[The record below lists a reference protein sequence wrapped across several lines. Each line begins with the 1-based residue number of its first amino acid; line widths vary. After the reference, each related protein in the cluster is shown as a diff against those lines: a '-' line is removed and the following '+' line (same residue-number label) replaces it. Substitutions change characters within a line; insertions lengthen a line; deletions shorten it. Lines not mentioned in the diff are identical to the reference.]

1 MANNLRPASSINDL
15 RTQAH
20 MQLSARLESLDLTP
34 LLIRTLGNNL
44 PASILPYLI
53 WELDMM
59 IPSVPMQAL
68 GVTPQTIIQNAL
80 PLHKIMGTPGA
91 ISQALSLCGFNA
103 ALFEGQAS
111 WGGSSYPSNQGW
123 AVFRVGVS
131 GSGQSP
137 IGTIDGSNCVFSLP
151 SIPVGSSLRVFYNGL
166 LQRPGVDYTSAGTG
180 LTMAFAP
187 ALNSSLCIL
196 MRKAT
201 DGTPLYFDAVVP
213 TVSGSN
219 LVLPDAPISI
229 ELYRNGLFQSMGA
242 SPDQLGYMSTIINF
256 FKPARCLL
264 DSVFAEIGTDYS
276 ILDGNV
282 IVPSVPIGS
291 ASFLAWGT
299 YAGTGVAPNF
309 ADWITPT
316 GTFDGTN
323 KVFTLPQAPN
333 PAASLRLYRG
343 YQLLKSGGVD
353 FALSG
358 ATITYT
364 IAPPPTATHIAFY
377 RY

>member
-59 IPSVPMQAL
+59 VPSVPMQAL
-68 GVTPQTIIQNAL
+68 GVTSQTIIQNAL
-80 PLHKIMGTPGA
+80 LLHKIMGTPGA
-91 ISQALSLCGFNA
+91 IIQALALCGFTA
-103 ALFEGQAS
+103 TISEGQAS
-111 WGGSSYPSNQGW
+111 WGGSSYPANQGW

-131 GSGQSP
+131 GSGQA
-137 IGTIDGSNCVFSLP
+137 GVIDGSNRVFSLP
-151 SIPVGSSLRVFYNGL
+151 SVPVGNSLRVFYNGL
-166 LQRPGVDYTSAGTG
+166 LQHLGVDYTSSGTG
-180 LTMAFAP
+180 LTMSFAP
-187 ALNSSLCIL
+187 ALNSSLCVL

-229 ELYRNGLFQSMGA
+229 ELYRNGLFQNMGA
-242 SPDQLGYMSTIINF
+242 SPAQLGYMATIINF
-256 FKPARCLL
+256 LKPARCLL
-264 DSVFAEIGTDYS
+264 DSIFADGSKDYY
-276 ILDGNV
+276 ILDGNT
-282 IVPSVPIGS
+282 IIPSVPIGG
-291 ASFLAWGT
+291 ASFLVWGT
-299 YAGTGVAPNF
+299 YAGSGTEPNF

-316 GTFDGTN
+316 GTLNGIN
-323 KVFTLPQAPN
+323 NVFTLPQAPN
-333 PAASLRLYRG
+333 PGASLRLYRG
-343 YQLLKSGGVD
+343 WQVLNPGGID
-353 FALSG
+353 FTLSG

-364 IAPPPTATHIAFY
+364 IAPPPTATHLAFY

>member
-1 MANNLRPASSINDL
+1 MS
-15 RTQAH
+15 
-20 MQLSARLESLDLTP
+20 
-34 LLIRTLGNNL
+34 
-44 PASILPYLI
+44 
-53 WELDMM
+53 
-59 IPSVPMQAL
+59 
-68 GVTPQTIIQNAL
+68 
-80 PLHKIMGTPGA
+80 
-91 ISQALSLCGFNA
+91 
-103 ALFEGQAS
+103 
-111 WGGSSYPSNQGW
+111 
-123 AVFRVGVS
+123 
-131 GSGQSP
+131 
-137 IGTIDGSNCVFSLP
+137 
-151 SIPVGSSLRVFYNGL
+151 
-166 LQRPGVDYTSAGTG
+166 
-180 LTMAFAP
+180 FAP
-187 ALNSSLCIL
+187 ALNSSLCVL

-229 ELYRNGLFQSMGA
+229 ELYRNGMFQNIGA
-242 SPDQLGYMSTIINF
+242 SPAQLGYMATIINF

-264 DSVFAEIGTDYS
+264 DSVFVQSGDDYY
-276 ILDGNV
+276 ILDGNI

-299 YAGTGVAPNF
+299 YAGSGTEPNF

-316 GTFDGTN
+316 GTLNGTN

-343 YQLLKSGGVD
+343 WQVLKPGVD
-353 FALSG
+353 FTLSG

-364 IAPPPTATHIAFY
+364 IAPPPTSTHLAFY

>member
-1 MANNLRPASSINDL
+1 
-15 RTQAH
+15 
-20 MQLSARLESLDLTP
+20 
-34 LLIRTLGNNL
+34 
-44 PASILPYLI
+44 
-53 WELDMM
+53 MM

-68 GVTPQTIIQNAL
+68 GVTSQTIIQNAL
-80 PLHKIMGTPGA
+80 PLHRIMGTPGS
-91 ISQALSLCGFNA
+91 IVQALALCGLNA
-103 ALFEGQAS
+103 TLFEGQAS

-137 IGTIDGSNCVFSLP
+137 IGVIDGSNRVFNLP
-151 SIPVGSSLRVFYNGL
+151 AVPVGNSLRVFYNGL
-166 LQRPGVDYTSAGTG
+166 LQPTTAYTTSGTG
-180 LTMAFAP
+180 LTTSFSP
-187 ALNSSLCIL
+187 ALNSSLCVL
-196 MRKAT
+196 MRKST

-213 TVSGSN
+213 TVSGPN
-219 LVLPDAPISI
+219 LVLPEAPISI
-229 ELYRNGLFQSMGA
+229 ELYRNGMFQSIEA
-242 SPDQLGYMSTIINF
+242 SPAQLGYMATIINF

-264 DSVFAEIGTDYS
+264 DSVFAEGGNDYY

-299 YAGTGVAPNF
+299 YAGTGAAPNF

-316 GTFDGTN
+316 GTLNGTN
-323 KVFTLPQAPN
+323 KVFTLPQSPN
-333 PAASLRLYRG
+333 PGASLRLYRG
-343 YQLLKSGGVD
+343 WQVLKPGVD
-353 FALSG
+353 FTLSG

-364 IAPPPTATHIAFY
+364 IAPPPTATHLAFY

>member
-20 MQLSARLESLDLTP
+20 MQLSARLESIDLTP

-59 IPSVPMQAL
+59 VPSVPMQAL
-68 GVTPQTIIQNAL
+68 GVTSQSIIQNAL
-80 PLHKIMGTPGA
+80 LLHKIMGTPGS
-91 ISQALSLCGFNA
+91 IVQALALCGFNA
-103 ALFEGQAS
+103 TLFEGQAS

-137 IGTIDGSNCVFSLP
+137 IGVIDGSNRVFNLP
-151 SIPVGSSLRVFYNGL
+151 AVPVGNSLRVFYNGL
-166 LQRPGVDYTSAGTG
+166 LQPTTAYTTSGTG
-180 LTMAFAP
+180 LTTSFSP
-187 ALNSSLCIL
+187 ALNSSLCVL
-196 MRKAT
+196 MRKST

-219 LVLPDAPISI
+219 LVLPEAPISI
-229 ELYRNGLFQSMGA
+229 ELYRNGMFQSFMA
-242 SPDQLGYMSTIINF
+242 SPTQLDYMSTIINF

-264 DSVFAEIGTDYS
+264 DSVFAEGGKDYY
-276 ILDGNV
+276 ILDGNT
-282 IVPSVPIGS
+282 IIPSVPIGG

-299 YAGTGVAPNF
+299 YAGSGTEPNF

-316 GTFDGTN
+316 GALNGTN
-323 KVFTLPQAPN
+323 KVFTLPQAPS

-343 YQLLKSGGVD
+343 WQVLKPGGVD
-353 FALSG
+353 FTLSG

-364 IAPPPTATHIAFY
+364 IAPPPTATHLAFY

>member
-15 RTQAH
+15 RTTAH
-20 MQLSARLESLDLTP
+20 MALSARLQAIDLTP
-34 LLIRTLGNNL
+34 LLIRTLGTNL
-44 PASILPYLI
+44 PSSILPYLI

-59 IPSVPMQAL
+59 VPSVPMQAL
-68 GVTPQTIIQNAL
+68 GVTSQTIIQNAL

-103 ALFEGQAS
+103 TMYEGQAS
-111 WGGSSYPSNQGW
+111 WGGSSYPANQGW
-123 AVFRVGVS
+123 AVFRVGVA

-137 IGTIDGSNCVFSLP
+137 IGVIDGTNRSFNLP
-151 SIPVGSSLRVFYNGL
+151 AVPVGNSLRVFYNGL
-166 LQRPGVDYTSAGTG
+166 LQLPGVGYTTSGTG
-180 LTMAFAP
+180 LEMSFTP
-187 ALNSSLCIL
+187 ALGSALCVL
-196 MRKAT
+196 MRKST

-213 TVSGSN
+213 MVSGSN
-219 LVLPDAPISI
+219 LILPEAPISI
-229 ELYRNGLFQSMGA
+229 ELYRNGMFQSMGA
-242 SPDQLGYMSTIINF
+242 SPAQLEYMATIINF

-264 DSVFAEIGTDYS
+264 DSVFAEGGKDYY
-276 ILDGNV
+276 ILDGNT
-282 IVPSVPIGS
+282 IIPSVPIGS

-299 YAGTGVAPNF
+299 YAGTGTAPNF

-316 GTFDGTN
+316 GTLNGTN
-323 KVFTLPQAPN
+323 KIFTLPQAPS

-343 YQLLKSGGVD
+343 WQVLKSGGVD
-353 FALSG
+353 YTLSG

-364 IAPPPTATHIAFY
+364 IAPPPTATHMAFY

>member
-68 GVTPQTIIQNAL
+68 GVTSQTIIQNAL
-80 PLHKIMGTPGA
+80 PLHKIMGTPGS
-91 ISQALSLCGFNA
+91 IVQALALCGFDA
-103 ALFEGQAS
+103 TLFEGQAS
-111 WGGSSYPSNQGW
+111 WGGSAYPASQGW
-123 AVFRVGVS
+123 AVFRVGFT
-131 GSGQSP
+131 GAGMAP
-137 IGTIDGSNCVFSLP
+137 AGLINGTNRHFVLP
-151 SIPVGSSLRVFYNGL
+151 ETPNGNSLRVFYNGL
-166 LQRPGVDYTSAGTG
+166 LLRPTTDYGVSGLN

-187 ALNSSLCIL
+187 ATN
-196 MRKAT
+196 AT
-201 DGTPLYFDAVVP
+201 LLIVFRSGTSIPLYFDSILP

-219 LVLPDAPISI
+219 LTFPETPVSI
-229 ELYRNGLFQSMGA
+229 ELYKNGILQSGGLNA
-242 SPDQLGYMSTIINF
+242 SQLSALEIIVNF

-264 DSVFAEIGTDYS
+264 DSVYALGGKDYS
-276 ILDGNV
+276 ISGNTAALTV
-282 IVPSVPIGS
+282 APKSTD
-291 ASFLAWGT
+291 SFIAWGT
-299 YAGTGVAPNF
+299 YAGTGTAPNY
-309 ADWITPT
+309 ADYVTPT
-316 GTFDGTN
+316 GLVNGSNT
-323 KVFTLPQAPN
+323 VFTLPQSPS

-343 YQLLKSGGVD
+343 WQVLKPGGVD
-353 FALSG
+353 FTLSG

-364 IAPPPTATHIAFY
+364 IAPPPTATHLAFY

>member
-20 MQLSARLESLDLTP
+20 MQLSARLESIDLTP

-68 GVTPQTIIQNAL
+68 GVTSQTIIQNAL

-91 ISQALSLCGFNA
+91 IVQALGLCGFTA
-103 ALFEGQAS
+103 TPYEGQAS
-111 WGGSSYPSNQGW
+111 WGGSSYPASQGW
-123 AVFRVGVS
+123 AVFRVGVN
-131 GSGQSP
+131 GSGQAP
-137 IGTIDGSNCVFSLP
+137 IGVIDGVNRSFNLP
-151 SIPVGSSLRVFYNGL
+151 AVPVGNSLRVFYNGI
-166 LQRPGVDYTSAGTG
+166 LQPTTNYATSGTG
-180 LTMAFAP
+180 LTTYFSP
-187 ALNSSLCIL
+187 AMNSSLCVL
-196 MRKAT
+196 LRKSS

-219 LVLPDAPISI
+219 LVLPQTPISI

-242 SPDQLGYMSTIINF
+242 TPAQLGYMATIINF

-264 DSVFAEIGTDYS
+264 DSVFSESGDDYY
-276 ILDGNV
+276 ILDGNT
-282 IVPSVPIGS
+282 IIPSVPIGG

-299 YAGTGVAPNF
+299 YAESGTEPNF

-316 GTFDGTN
+316 GTLNGTN

-333 PAASLRLYRG
+333 PPASLRLYRG
-343 YQLLKSGGVD
+343 WQVLKPGGVD
-353 FALSG
+353 FTLSG

-364 IAPPPTATHIAFY
+364 IAPPPTATHLAFY

>member
-59 IPSVPMQAL
+59 VPSVPMQAL
-68 GVTPQTIIQNAL
+68 GVTSQTIIQNAL
-80 PLHKIMGTPGA
+80 LLHKIMGTPGA
-91 ISQALSLCGFNA
+91 IIQALALCGFTA
-103 ALFEGQAS
+103 TISEGQAS
-111 WGGSSYPSNQGW
+111 WGGSSYPANQGW

-131 GSGQSP
+131 GSGQA
-137 IGTIDGSNCVFSLP
+137 GVIDGSNRVFSLP
-151 SIPVGSSLRVFYNGL
+151 SVPVGNSLRVFYNGL
-166 LQRPGVDYTSAGTG
+166 LQHLGVDYTSSGTG
-180 LTMAFAP
+180 LTMSFAP
-187 ALNSSLCIL
+187 ALNSSLCVL

-229 ELYRNGLFQSMGA
+229 ELYRNGLFQNMGA
-242 SPDQLGYMSTIINF
+242 SPAQLGYMATIINF
-256 FKPARCLL
+256 LKPARCLL
-264 DSVFAEIGTDYS
+264 DSIFADGSKDYY
-276 ILDGNV
+276 ILDGNT
-282 IVPSVPIGS
+282 IIPSVPIGG
-291 ASFLAWGT
+291 ASFLVWGT
-299 YAGTGVAPNF
+299 YAGSGTEPNF

-316 GTFDGTN
+316 GTLNGIN

-333 PAASLRLYRG
+333 PGASLRLYRG
-343 YQLLKSGGVD
+343 WQVLNPGGID
-353 FALSG
+353 FTLSG

-364 IAPPPTATHIAFY
+364 IAPPPTATHLAFY

>member
-15 RTQAH
+15 RTTAH

-59 IPSVPMQAL
+59 VPSVPMQAL
-68 GVTPQTIIQNAL
+68 GVTSQTIIQNAL

-91 ISQALSLCGFNA
+91 ISQALALCGFTA
-103 ALFEGQAS
+103 TMYEGQTS

-123 AVFRVGVS
+123 AVFRVGVR
-131 GSGQSP
+131 SGQSP
-137 IGTIDGSNCVFSLP
+137 IGVIDGGNRVFSLP

-166 LQRPGVDYTSAGTG
+166 LQRPGIDYTTSGTG
-180 LTMAFAP
+180 LTTSFAP
-187 ALNSSLCIL
+187 AMNSSLCVL

-219 LVLPDAPISI
+219 LVLPEAPISI
-229 ELYRNGLFQSMGA
+229 ELYRNGMFQSVGA
-242 SPDQLGYMSTIINF
+242 SPTQLGYMSTIINF

-264 DSVFAEIGTDYS
+264 DSVFAEGGKDYY
-276 ILDGNV
+276 ILDGNT
-282 IVPSVPIGS
+282 IIPSVPIGS

-299 YAGTGVAPNF
+299 YAGSGTEPNF

-316 GTFDGTN
+316 GTLNGIN

-333 PAASLRLYRG
+333 PGASLRLYRG
-343 YQLLKSGGVD
+343 RQVLKPGGVD
-353 FALSG
+353 FTLSG

-364 IAPPPTATHIAFY
+364 IAPPPTATHLAFY

>member
-20 MQLSARLESLDLTP
+20 MQLSARLESIDLTP

-68 GVTPQTIIQNAL
+68 GVTAQTIIQNAL

-91 ISQALSLCGFNA
+91 IVQALGLCGFTA
-103 ALFEGQAS
+103 TPYEGQAS
-111 WGGSSYPSNQGW
+111 WGGSSYPASQGW
-123 AVFRVGVS
+123 AVFRVGVN
-131 GSGQSP
+131 GSGQAP
-137 IGTIDGSNCVFSLP
+137 IGVIDGVNRSFNLP
-151 SIPVGSSLRVFYNGL
+151 AVPVGNSLRVFYNGI
-166 LQRPGVDYTSAGTG
+166 LQPTTNYATSGTG
-180 LTMAFAP
+180 LTTYFSP
-187 ALNSSLCIL
+187 AMNSSLCVL
-196 MRKAT
+196 LRKSS

-219 LVLPDAPISI
+219 LVLPQTPISI

-242 SPDQLGYMSTIINF
+242 TPAQLGYMATIINF

-264 DSVFAEIGTDYS
+264 DSVFSESGDDYY
-276 ILDGNV
+276 ILDGNT
-282 IVPSVPIGS
+282 IIPSVPIGG

-299 YAGTGVAPNF
+299 YAESGTEPNF

-316 GTFDGTN
+316 GTLNGTN

-333 PAASLRLYRG
+333 PPASLRLYRG
-343 YQLLKSGGVD
+343 WQVLKPGGVD
-353 FALSG
+353 FTLSG

-364 IAPPPTATHIAFY
+364 IAPPPTATHLAFY

>member
-1 MANNLRPASSINDL
+1 
-15 RTQAH
+15 
-20 MQLSARLESLDLTP
+20 MQLSARLESIDLTP
-34 LLIRTLGNNL
+34 LLIRTLGSNL

-68 GVTPQTIIQNAL
+68 GVTSQTIIQNAL
-80 PLHKIMGTPGA
+80 PLHKVMGTPGA
-91 ISQALSLCGFNA
+91 IVQALGLCGFTA
-103 ALFEGQAS
+103 TCYEGQAS
-111 WGGSSYPSNQGW
+111 WGGSAYPANQGW

-131 GSGQSP
+131 GSGQVP
-137 IGTIDGSNCVFSLP
+137 IGIINGVNRVFNLP
-151 SIPVGSSLRVFYNGL
+151 ALPVGNSLRVFYNGL

-180 LTMAFAP
+180 LAMSFAP
-187 ALNSSLCIL
+187 TLNSSLYVL

-213 TVSGSN
+213 TISGSN

-229 ELYRNGLFQSMGA
+229 ELYRNGMFQRFGA
-242 SPDQLGYMSTIINF
+242 NPTQLGYMATIINF

-264 DSVFAEIGTDYS
+264 DSVFSESGEDYY
-276 ILDGNV
+276 ILDGNT
-282 IVPSVPIGS
+282 IIPSVPIGS

-299 YAGTGVAPNF
+299 YAGSGTEPNF

-316 GTFDGTN
+316 GTLNGTN

-343 YQLLKSGGVD
+343 WQVLKPGVD
-353 FALSG
+353 FTLSG

-364 IAPPPTATHIAFY
+364 IAPPPTSTHLAFY

>member
-1 MANNLRPASSINDL
+1 MA
-15 RTQAH
+15 
-20 MQLSARLESLDLTP
+20 LSARLESLDLTP
-34 LLIRTLGNNL
+34 LLIRTLGSNL
-44 PASILPYLI
+44 PVSIQPYLI

-68 GVTPQTIIQNAL
+68 GVTSQTIIQNAL

-91 ISQALSLCGFNA
+91 ISQALALCGFTA
-103 ALFEGQAS
+103 TMYEGQTS
-111 WGGSSYPSNQGW
+111 WGGSSYPSSQGW

-131 GSGQSP
+131 GSGQAP
-137 IGTIDGSNCVFSLP
+137 IGVIDGVNRYFNLP
-151 SIPVGSSLRVFYNGL
+151 AVPVGNSLRVFYNGL
-166 LQRPGVDYTSAGTG
+166 LQRPGIDYTTSGTG
-180 LTMAFAP
+180 LTTVFYP
-187 ALNSSLCIL
+187 AENSALCVL
-196 MRKAT
+196 MRKDT

-219 LVLPDAPISI
+219 LVLPDAPISM
-229 ELYRNGLFQSMGA
+229 ELYRNGLFQRMGA
-242 SPDQLGYMSTIINF
+242 SPAQLEYMAAIINF

-264 DSVFAEIGTDYS
+264 DSVFALGREDDY
-276 ILDGNV
+276 ILDGN
-282 IVPSVPIGS
+282 IIIPSVPIGS
-291 ASFLAWGT
+291 ASFVAWGI
-299 YAGTGVAPNF
+299 YAGSGTTPNF

-316 GTFDGTN
+316 GTLNGIN
-323 KVFTLPQAPN
+323 KIFTIPQAPN

-343 YQLLKSGGVD
+343 RQVLKGGGSD
-353 FALSG
+353 FTLSG

>member
-20 MQLSARLESLDLTP
+20 MQLSARLESIDLTP
-34 LLIRTLGNNL
+34 LLIRTLGSNL

-59 IPSVPMQAL
+59 VPSVPMQAL
-68 GVTPQTIIQNAL
+68 GVTSQSIIQNAL
-80 PLHKIMGTPGA
+80 PLHKIMGTPGS
-91 ISQALSLCGFNA
+91 IVQALALCGFDA
-103 ALFEGQAS
+103 TLFEGQAS

-131 GSGQSP
+131 GSAQAP
-137 IGTIDGSNCVFSLP
+137 IGVINGVNRSFNLP
-151 SIPVGSSLRVFYNGL
+151 AVPVGNSLRVFYNGL
-166 LQRPGVDYTSAGTG
+166 LQPTTNYTTSGTG
-180 LTMAFAP
+180 LTMSFAP
-187 ALNSSLCIL
+187 ALNSALCVL

-229 ELYRNGLFQSMGA
+229 ELYRNGLFQSMGTTPA
-242 SPDQLGYMSTIINF
+242 QLGYMATIINF

-264 DSVFAEIGTDYS
+264 DSVFVQSGEDYY
-276 ILDGNV
+276 ILDGNI

-299 YAGTGVAPNF
+299 YAGSGTEPNF

-316 GTFDGTN
+316 GTLNGTN

-343 YQLLKSGGVD
+343 WQVLKPGVD
-353 FALSG
+353 FTLSG

-364 IAPPPTATHIAFY
+364 IAPPPTATHLAFY

>member
-1 MANNLRPASSINDL
+1 MTTNLRPASSINDL
-15 RTQAH
+15 RTTAH
-20 MQLSARLESLDLTP
+20 MQLSARIESLDLTP

-59 IPSVPMQAL
+59 IPGVPMQAL
-68 GVTPQTIIQNAL
+68 GVTSQTIIQNAL

-91 ISQALSLCGFNA
+91 IVQALALCGFTA
-103 ALFEGQAS
+103 TLFEGQAA
-111 WGGSSYPSNQGW
+111 WGGTTYPASQGW
-123 AVFRVGVS
+123 AVFRVGIS

-137 IGTIDGSNCVFSLP
+137 IGVIDDVNRSFNLP
-151 SIPVGSSLRVFYNGL
+151 AVPVGNSLRVFYNGL
-166 LQRPGVDYTSAGTG
+166 LQPTTNYTVSGTG
-180 LTMAFAP
+180 LTTTFAP
-187 ALNSSLCIL
+187 STGSTLCVL

-229 ELYRNGLFQSMGA
+229 ELYRNGMLQSFSA
-242 SPDQLGYMSTIINF
+242 SPEQLGYMATIINF

-264 DSVFAEIGTDYS
+264 DSVFAESGTDYY
-276 ILDGNV
+276 ILDGNI

-299 YAGTGVAPNF
+299 YAGTGAAPNF
-309 ADWITPT
+309 ADWITPA

-333 PAASLRLYRG
+333 PATSLRLYRG
-343 YQLLKSGGVD
+343 WQVLKPGGVD
-353 FALSG
+353 FTLSG
-358 ATITYT
+358 ATITYV
-364 IAPPPTATHIAFY
+364 IAPPPTATHLAFY

>member
-1 MANNLRPASSINDL
+1 
-15 RTQAH
+15 
-20 MQLSARLESLDLTP
+20 MQLSARLESIDLTP
-34 LLIRTLGNNL
+34 LLIRTLGANL

-68 GVTPQTIIQNAL
+68 GVTSQTIIQNAL

-91 ISQALSLCGFNA
+91 IVQALGLCGFTA
-103 ALFEGQAS
+103 TCYEGQAS
-111 WGGSSYPSNQGW
+111 WSGSAYPSNQGW

-131 GSGQSP
+131 GSGQAP
-137 IGTIDGSNCVFSLP
+137 IGVIDGSNRVFSLP
-151 SIPVGSSLRVFYNGL
+151 SILVGSSLRVFYNGL
-166 LQRPGVDYTSAGTG
+166 LQRPGVDYTSSGTG
-180 LTMAFAP
+180 LTMSFAP
-187 ALNSSLCIL
+187 ALNSSLCVL

-219 LVLPDAPISI
+219 LVLPEAPISI
-229 ELYRNGLFQSMGA
+229 ELYRNGVVQSMGA
-242 SPDQLGYMSTIINF
+242 NPTQLGYMATIINF

-264 DSVFAEIGTDYS
+264 DSVFVQSGEDYY
-276 ILDGNV
+276 ILDGNT

-291 ASFLAWGT
+291 ASFVAWGT
-299 YAGTGVAPNF
+299 YAGTGAAPNF

-333 PAASLRLYRG
+333 PPASLRLYRG
-343 YQLLKSGGVD
+343 RQVLKPGGVD
-353 FALSG
+353 FTLSG

-364 IAPPPTATHIAFY
+364 IAPPPTATHLAFY

>member
-1 MANNLRPASSINDL
+1 
-15 RTQAH
+15 
-20 MQLSARLESLDLTP
+20 
-34 LLIRTLGNNL
+34 
-44 PASILPYLI
+44 
-53 WELDMM
+53 MM
-59 IPSVPMQAL
+59 IPSVPMQSL
-68 GVTPQTIIQNAL
+68 GVTPQTITQNAL

-91 ISQALSLCGFNA
+91 IVQALGLCGFTA
-103 ALFEGQAS
+103 TIYEGQAS

-131 GSGQSP
+131 GSGTAP
-137 IGTIDGSNCVFSLP
+137 IGAIDGYNRSFNLP

-166 LQRPGVDYTSAGTG
+166 LQDPGIDYTSSGTG
-180 LTMAFAP
+180 LTMSFAP
-187 ALNSSLCIL
+187 ALHSALCVL
-196 MRKAT
+196 MRKDT
-201 DGTPLYFDAVVP
+201 DGTPIYFDAVVP

-219 LVLPDAPISI
+219 LVLPEAPISI
-229 ELYRNGLFQSMGA
+229 ELYRNGLFQSFGP
-242 SPDQLGYMSTIINF
+242 SLDQLGYMASIINF

-264 DSVFAEIGTDYS
+264 DSVISESGEDYY
-276 ILDGNV
+276 IIDGNI

-299 YAGTGVAPNF
+299 YAGSGTAPNF

-316 GTFDGTN
+316 GTLNGTN

-343 YQLLKSGGVD
+343 RQLLKYGTD
-353 FALSG
+353 FTLSG

-364 IAPPPTATHIAFY
+364 IAPPPTATHLAFY

>member
-20 MQLSARLESLDLTP
+20 MQLSARLESIDLTP

-59 IPSVPMQAL
+59 VPSVPMQAL
-68 GVTPQTIIQNAL
+68 GVTSQSIIQNAL
-80 PLHKIMGTPGA
+80 PLHKIMGTPGS
-91 ISQALSLCGFNA
+91 IVQALALCGFDA
-103 ALFEGQAS
+103 TLFEGQAS

-131 GSGQSP
+131 GSGQAP
-137 IGTIDGSNCVFSLP
+137 IGVINGVNRSFNLP
-151 SIPVGSSLRVFYNGL
+151 AVPVGNSLRVFYNGL
-166 LQRPGVDYTSAGTG
+166 LQPTTNYTTSGTG
-180 LTMAFAP
+180 LTMSFAP
-187 ALNSSLCIL
+187 ALNSALCVL

-229 ELYRNGLFQSMGA
+229 ELYRNGLFQSMGTTPA
-242 SPDQLGYMSTIINF
+242 QLGYMATIINF

-264 DSVFAEIGTDYS
+264 DSVFVQSGEDDY
-276 ILDGNV
+276 ILDGNI

-299 YAGTGVAPNF
+299 YAGSGTEPNF

-316 GTFDGTN
+316 GTLNGTN

-343 YQLLKSGGVD
+343 WQVLKPGGVD
-353 FALSG
+353 FTLSG

-364 IAPPPTATHIAFY
+364 IAPPPTATHLAFY

>member
-15 RTQAH
+15 RTQAY
-20 MQLSARLESLDLTP
+20 MQLSARLESIDLTP
-34 LLIRTLGNNL
+34 LLIRTLGSNL

-68 GVTPQTIIQNAL
+68 GVTSQTIIQNAL
-80 PLHKIMGTPGA
+80 PLHKTMGTPGA
-91 ISQALSLCGFNA
+91 ISQALSLCGFTA
-103 ALFEGQAS
+103 TCYEGQAS
-111 WGGSSYPSNQGW
+111 WGGSAYPANQGW
-123 AVFRVGVS
+123 AVFRVGVD
-131 GSGQSP
+131 GSGQAP
-137 IGTIDGSNCVFSLP
+137 IGVINGINRSFNLP
-151 SIPVGSSLRVFYNGL
+151 AVPVGSSLRVFYNGL
-166 LQRPGVDYTSAGTG
+166 LQPTTSYTTSGTG
-180 LTMAFAP
+180 LTMSFSP
-187 ALNSSLCIL
+187 ALNSSLCVL
-196 MRKAT
+196 MRKST

-229 ELYRNGLFQSMGA
+229 ELYRNGMFQSFGA
-242 SPDQLGYMSTIINF
+242 SPDKLGYMATIINF

-264 DSVFAEIGTDYS
+264 DSFFAENGKDYY

-299 YAGTGVAPNF
+299 YAGTGAAPNF

-316 GTFDGTN
+316 GTLNGTN
-323 KVFTLPQAPN
+323 KVFTLPQSPN
-333 PAASLRLYRG
+333 PGASLRLYRG
-343 YQLLKSGGVD
+343 WQVLKPGGVD
-353 FALSG
+353 FTLSG

-364 IAPPPTATHIAFY
+364 IAPPPTATHLAFY

>member
-15 RTQAH
+15 RTTAH
-20 MQLSARLESLDLTP
+20 MALSARLESLDLTP
-34 LLIRTLGNNL
+34 LLIRTLGSNL

-68 GVTPQTIIQNAL
+68 GVTSQTIIQNAL
-80 PLHKIMGTPGA
+80 PLHKVMGTPGA
-91 ISQALSLCGFNA
+91 IVQALGLCGFTA
-103 ALFEGQAS
+103 TCYEGQAS
-111 WGGSSYPSNQGW
+111 WGGSSYPANQGW
-123 AVFRVGVS
+123 AVFRVGVN
-131 GSGQSP
+131 GSGQAP
-137 IGTIDGSNCVFSLP
+137 IGVINGINRSFNLP
-151 SIPVGSSLRVFYNGL
+151 AAPVGNSLRVFYNGI
-166 LQRPGVDYTSAGTG
+166 LQPTTAYTTSGTG
-180 LTMAFAP
+180 LTTSFSP
-187 ALNSSLCIL
+187 AMDSSFCVLL
-196 MRKAT
+196 RKAA

-219 LVLPDAPISI
+219 LVLPNAPISI
-229 ELYRNGLFQSMGA
+229 ELYRNGMFQSFGA
-242 SPDQLGYMSTIINF
+242 SPDQLGYMATIINF

-264 DSVFAEIGTDYS
+264 DSVFAEGGKDYY

-291 ASFLAWGT
+291 ASFVAWGT
-299 YAGTGVAPNF
+299 YAGTGSEPNF

-316 GTFDGTN
+316 GTLNGTN
-323 KVFTLPQAPN
+323 KVFTLPQAPS
-333 PAASLRLYRG
+333 PADSLRLYRG
-343 YQLLKSGGVD
+343 WQVLIPGGVD
-353 FALSG
+353 FTLSG

-364 IAPPPTATHIAFY
+364 IAPAPTATHLAFY

>member
-20 MQLSARLESLDLTP
+20 MQLSARLESIDLTP

-59 IPSVPMQAL
+59 VPSVPMQAL
-68 GVTPQTIIQNAL
+68 GVTSQSIIQNAL
-80 PLHKIMGTPGA
+80 PLHKIMGTPGS
-91 ISQALSLCGFNA
+91 IVQALALCGFDA
-103 ALFEGQAS
+103 TLFEGQAS

-131 GSGQSP
+131 GSGQAP
-137 IGTIDGSNCVFSLP
+137 IGVINGVNRSFNLP
-151 SIPVGSSLRVFYNGL
+151 AVPVGNSLRVFYNGL
-166 LQRPGVDYTSAGTG
+166 LQPTTNYTTSGTG
-180 LTMAFAP
+180 LTMSFAP
-187 ALNSSLCIL
+187 ALNSALCVL

-229 ELYRNGLFQSMGA
+229 ELYRNGLFQSMGTTPA
-242 SPDQLGYMSTIINF
+242 QLGYMATIINF

-264 DSVFAEIGTDYS
+264 DSVFVHSGEDYY
-276 ILDGNV
+276 ILDGNI

-299 YAGTGVAPNF
+299 YAGSGTEPNF

-316 GTFDGTN
+316 GTLNGTN

-333 PAASLRLYRG
+333 PVASLRLYRG
-343 YQLLKSGGVD
+343 WQVLKPGGVD
-353 FALSG
+353 FTLSG

-364 IAPPPTATHIAFY
+364 IAPPPTATHLAFY

>member
-20 MQLSARLESLDLTP
+20 MQLSARLESIDLTP

-68 GVTPQTIIQNAL
+68 GVTSQTIIQNTL
-80 PLHKIMGTPGA
+80 RLHKIMGTPGA
-91 ISQALSLCGFNA
+91 IIQALGLCGA
-103 ALFEGQAS
+103 TATCYEGQTS
-111 WGGSSYPSNQGW
+111 WGGSSYPADQGW

-131 GSGQSP
+131 GSGQAP
-137 IGTIDGSNCVFSLP
+137 IGVINGVNRSFNLP
-151 SIPVGSSLRVFYNGL
+151 AVPVGNSLRVFYNGL
-166 LQRPGVDYTSAGTG
+166 LQPTTNYTTSGTG
-180 LTMAFAP
+180 LTMSFAP
-187 ALNSSLCIL
+187 ALNSALDVL

-229 ELYRNGLFQSMGA
+229 ELYRNGLFQIMDTTPA
-242 SPDQLGYMSTIINF
+242 QLGYMATIINF

-264 DSVFAEIGTDYS
+264 DSVFSESGEDYY
-276 ILDGNV
+276 ILDGNT
-282 IVPSVPIGS
+282 IIPSVPIGS

-299 YAGTGVAPNF
+299 YAGSGTEPNF
-309 ADWITPT
+309 ADWITPA
-316 GTFDGTN
+316 GTLNGIN

-343 YQLLKSGGVD
+343 WQVLKPGGVD
-353 FALSG
+353 FTLSG

-364 IAPPPTATHIAFY
+364 IAPPPTATHLAFY

>member
-1 MANNLRPASSINDL
+1 MTTSLRPSASINDL
-15 RTQAH
+15 RTQSH

-34 LLIRTLGNNL
+34 LLIRTLGSNL
-44 PASILPYLI
+44 PASILPYLV

-59 IPSVPMQAL
+59 TPSVPMQAL
-68 GVTPQTIIQNAL
+68 GVIPQTIIQNAL

-91 ISQALSLCGFNA
+91 IIRALGMCGFTA
-103 ALFEGQAS
+103 TCYEGQTS
-111 WGGSSYPSNQGW
+111 WGGSSYPATQGW
-123 AVFRVGVS
+123 AVFRVGVN
-131 GSGQSP
+131 GSGQAP
-137 IGTIDGSNCVFSLP
+137 IGVIDGSNRVFNLP
-151 SIPVGSSLRVFYNGL
+151 AVPVGSSLRVFYNGL
-166 LQRPGVDYTSAGTG
+166 LQRPGIDYTTSGTG
-180 LTMAFAP
+180 LTMSFAP
-187 ALNSSLCIL
+187 ALNSSLCVL
-196 MRKAT
+196 LRKAT

-229 ELYRNGLFQSMGA
+229 ELYRNGMFQSIGA
-242 SPDQLGYMSTIINF
+242 SPAQLGYMATIINF

-264 DSVFAEIGTDYS
+264 DSVFAEGGKDYY
-276 ILDGNV
+276 ILDGNT
-282 IVPSVPIGS
+282 IIPSVPIGS

-299 YAGTGVAPNF
+299 YAGSGTEPNF

-316 GTFDGTN
+316 GTLNGTN

-343 YQLLKSGGVD
+343 WQVLKPGVD
-353 FALSG
+353 FTLSG

-364 IAPPPTATHIAFY
+364 IAPPPTSTHLAFY

>member
-1 MANNLRPASSINDL
+1 
-15 RTQAH
+15 
-20 MQLSARLESLDLTP
+20 
-34 LLIRTLGNNL
+34 
-44 PASILPYLI
+44 LI

-103 ALFEGQAS
+103 TLFEGQAS

-137 IGTIDGSNCVFSLP
+137 IGTIDGSNRVFSLP

-180 LTMAFAP
+180 LTTTFAP
-187 ALNSSLCIL
+187 STGSTLCVL

-242 SPDQLGYMSTIINF
+242 SSDQLGYMSTIINF

-333 PAASLRLYRG
+333 PVASLRLYRG
-343 YQLLKSGGVD
+343 WQVLKPGGVD
-353 FALSG
+353 FTLSG

-364 IAPPPTATHIAFY
+364 IAPPPTATHLAFY

>member
-1 MANNLRPASSINDL
+1 MTTNLRPASSINDL
-15 RTQAH
+15 RTTAH
-20 MQLSARLESLDLTP
+20 MQLSARIESLDLTP

-59 IPSVPMQAL
+59 IPGVPMQAL
-68 GVTPQTIIQNAL
+68 GVTSQTIIQNAL

-91 ISQALSLCGFNA
+91 IVQALALCGFTA
-103 ALFEGQAS
+103 TLFEGQAA
-111 WGGSSYPSNQGW
+111 WGGTTYPASQGW
-123 AVFRVGVS
+123 AVFRVGIS

-137 IGTIDGSNCVFSLP
+137 IGVIDDVNRSFNLP
-151 SIPVGSSLRVFYNGL
+151 AVPVGNSLRVFYNGL
-166 LQRPGVDYTSAGTG
+166 LQPTTNYTVSGTG
-180 LTMAFAP
+180 LTTTFAP
-187 ALNSSLCIL
+187 STGSTLCVL

-229 ELYRNGLFQSMGA
+229 ELYRNGMLQSFSA
-242 SPDQLGYMSTIINF
+242 SPDQLGYMATIINF

-264 DSVFAEIGTDYS
+264 DSVFAESGTDYY
-276 ILDGNV
+276 ILDGNI

-299 YAGTGVAPNF
+299 YAGTGAAPNF
-309 ADWITPT
+309 ADWITPA

-333 PAASLRLYRG
+333 PATSLRLYRG
-343 YQLLKSGGVD
+343 WQVLKPGGVD
-353 FALSG
+353 FTLSG
-358 ATITYT
+358 ATITYV
-364 IAPPPTATHIAFY
+364 IAPPPTATHLAFY

>member
-15 RTQAH
+15 RTQAY
-20 MQLSARLESLDLTP
+20 MQLSARLESIDLTP
-34 LLIRTLGNNL
+34 LLIRTLGSNL

-68 GVTPQTIIQNAL
+68 GVTSQTIIQNAL
-80 PLHKIMGTPGA
+80 PLHKTMGTPGA
-91 ISQALSLCGFNA
+91 ISQALSLCGFTA
-103 ALFEGQAS
+103 TCYEGQAS
-111 WGGSSYPSNQGW
+111 WGGSAYPANQGW
-123 AVFRVGVS
+123 AVFRVGVD
-131 GSGQSP
+131 GSGQAP
-137 IGTIDGSNCVFSLP
+137 IGVINGINRSFNLP
-151 SIPVGSSLRVFYNGL
+151 AVPVGSSLRVFYNGL
-166 LQRPGVDYTSAGTG
+166 LQPTTSYTTSGTG
-180 LTMAFAP
+180 LTMSFAP
-187 ALNSSLCIL
+187 ALNSALDVL

-229 ELYRNGLFQSMGA
+229 ELYRNGLFQIMDTTPA
-242 SPDQLGYMSTIINF
+242 QLGYMATIINF

-264 DSVFAEIGTDYS
+264 DSVFSESGEDYY
-276 ILDGNV
+276 ILDGNT
-282 IVPSVPIGS
+282 IIPSVPIGS

-299 YAGTGVAPNF
+299 YAGSGTEPNF
-309 ADWITPT
+309 ADWITPA
-316 GTFDGTN
+316 GTLNGIN

-343 YQLLKSGGVD
+343 WQVLKPGGVD
-353 FALSG
+353 FTLSG

-364 IAPPPTATHIAFY
+364 IAPAPTATHLAFY

>member
-20 MQLSARLESLDLTP
+20 MQLSARLESIDLTP
-34 LLIRTLGNNL
+34 LLIRTLGSNL

-59 IPSVPMQAL
+59 VPSVPMQAL
-68 GVTPQTIIQNAL
+68 GVTSQSIIQNAL
-80 PLHKIMGTPGA
+80 PLHKIMGTPGS
-91 ISQALSLCGFNA
+91 IVQALALCGFDA
-103 ALFEGQAS
+103 TLFEGQAS

-131 GSGQSP
+131 GSGQAP
-137 IGTIDGSNCVFSLP
+137 IGVINGVNRSFNLP
-151 SIPVGSSLRVFYNGL
+151 AVPVGNSLRVFYNGL
-166 LQRPGVDYTSAGTG
+166 LQPTTNYTTSGTG
-180 LTMAFAP
+180 LTMSFAP
-187 ALNSSLCIL
+187 ALNSALCVL

-229 ELYRNGLFQSMGA
+229 ELYRNGLFQSMGTTPA
-242 SPDQLGYMSTIINF
+242 QLGYMATIINF

-264 DSVFAEIGTDYS
+264 DSVFVQSGEDDY
-276 ILDGNV
+276 ILDGNI

-299 YAGTGVAPNF
+299 YAGSGTEPNF

-316 GTFDGTN
+316 GTLNGTN

-343 YQLLKSGGVD
+343 WQVLKPGGVD
-353 FALSG
+353 FTLSG

-364 IAPPPTATHIAFY
+364 IAPPPTATHLAFY